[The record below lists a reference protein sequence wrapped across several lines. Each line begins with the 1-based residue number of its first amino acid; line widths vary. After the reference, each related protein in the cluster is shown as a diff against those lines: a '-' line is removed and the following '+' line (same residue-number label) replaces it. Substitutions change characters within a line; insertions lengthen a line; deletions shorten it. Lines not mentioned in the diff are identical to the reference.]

1 MSSQVSQT
9 VIVQQKQGCF
19 GGCLTF
25 FAVLVVI
32 GLGIRYWYIAVPIL
46 IVGATFAY
54 YQWDQNRKRAGRV
67 PPPTT
72 GIVDP
77 WIDQVRHQVAAL
89 GFTEQTRNTGALLGG
104 VPLLGDGAFVCGS
117 TQIWANLFSTSQQA
131 EAAAITLRD
140 QQNFREGMANGYAQI
155 QVQGRVL
162 YTAFGQGQPLA
173 SDSLHSFIAAAAAS
187 PPPGSTEPSQTALH
201 AAESSTS
208 TAEPGSVSGSS
219 IPITQQLRELGELRD
234 RGVLT
239 EAEFQAKKAEL
250 LKRM

>member
-25 FAVLVVI
+25 FAMLVVI
-32 GLGIRYWYIAVPIL
+32 GLGIRYWYIAVPVL
-46 IVGATFAY
+46 IVGAAFAY

-67 PPPTT
+67 PTPKT

-77 WIDQVRHQVAAL
+77 WIDQVRDKVATL

-104 VPLLGDGAFVCGS
+104 VPLLGDGAFVSGS
-117 TQIWANLFSTSQQA
+117 TQVWANLFSTSQQA

-140 QQNFREGMANGYAQI
+140 QQNFREGMANGHAQI

-173 SDSLHSFIAAAAAS
+173 SDSLHSFIAAAQSA
-187 PPPGSTEPSQTALH
+187 PPASTELPQTALH
-201 AAESSTS
+201 AAEGSTS
-208 TAEPGSVSGSS
+208 TVEPASVSGSS
-219 IPITQQLRELGELRD
+219 TPITQQLRELGELRE
-234 RGVLT
+234 RGVVT